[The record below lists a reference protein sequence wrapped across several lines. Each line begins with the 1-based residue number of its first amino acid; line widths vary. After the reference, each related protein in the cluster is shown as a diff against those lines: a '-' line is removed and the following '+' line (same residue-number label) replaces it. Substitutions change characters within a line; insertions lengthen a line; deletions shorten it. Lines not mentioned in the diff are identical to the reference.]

1 MHDIE
6 TLFTTMTT
14 IILDKTNKTLY
25 ADCKE
30 IYGTSIY
37 IPTIKIVP
45 LRLKN
50 NRRIG
55 FIAMSG
61 ASYQCETYLRYL
73 STIENLH
80 EIKDFIERRPEW
92 KKLGGIIALKDGI
105 TYTIAHDGTIIPFHG
120 TYMADGAGQ
129 EAAMVCLQAEIPIE
143 MIFYYISKVTS
154 HTSEEFHFVKYT
166 EPNAEI
172 QYSKTQ
178 TR

>member
-1 MHDIE
+1 
-6 TLFTTMTT
+6 MTT

-30 IYGTSIY
+30 IYGTSIH
-37 IPTIKIVP
+37 IPTIKILP

-50 NRRIG
+50 NKRIG

-61 ASYQCETYLRYL
+61 DSSQCETQLRLL
-73 STIENLH
+73 SPIEH
-80 EIKDFIERRPEW
+80 VHDIKDINERRPEW
-92 KKLGGIIALKDGI
+92 KKIGGIIVLKDGL
-105 TYTIAHDGTIIPFHG
+105 TYTIEHDGTIIPFYG
-120 TYMADGAGQ
+120 KYMTDGAGQ

-143 MIFYYISKVTS
+143 MIFYYISKATS

-178 TR
+178 T

>member
-1 MHDIE
+1 MHVTE
-6 TLFTTMTT
+6 TSFILMTT

-30 IYGTSIY
+30 TYETSIH

-50 NRRIG
+50 NKRIG

-61 ASYQCETYLRYL
+61 DSHQCEVYLRYL

-80 EIKDFIERRPEW
+80 EVKDLSERRPKW
-92 KKLGGIIALKDGI
+92 KKIGGIIALKDGL

-120 TYMADGAGQ
+120 KYMTDGAGQ
-129 EAAMVCLQAEIPIE
+129 EAAMVCLQAGIPIE

-172 QYSKTQ
+172 QYNKTE